1 MLVFGIYF
9 YYFTNASC
17 FLPLVVPKT
26 VILGRKP
33 FVIIQLS
40 SPSLLNPLGQ
50 VQASPVPFWQVRFQ
64 SSLQHLKVALH
75 SQPSASKSAEILR
88 DNHAHG
94 TIVKSFYFILKKVNF
109 LVAIRHLYF
118 TVIVT
123 TRQLCCTVYTNRDCP
138 SCWTPFFGEVQV
150 SFLSK

>member
-50 VQASPVPFWQVRFQ
+50 VQASPVPFWKVRFQ

-94 TIVKSFYFILKKVNF
+94 TIVKSFNFLFLKKLISQLQSDICILQLQLQPDNCVVQSILIETVLPVGHHSLGKSR
-109 LVAIRHLYF
+109 LV
-118 TVIVT
+118 
-123 TRQLCCTVYTNRDCP
+123 P
-138 SCWTPFFGEVQV
+138 
-150 SFLSK
+150 